1 MILYFSGTG
10 NSRYAAETLARLTGD
25 KAVNM
30 TSLWPADGPTAMHI
44 ENNGTLGVVFPVYA
58 WAAPTIVSE
67 TLARIAVEPGAYI
80 YAVCTCGDDAG
91 CAIEKLQRQIPLCAA
106 WSLQMPNNY
115 LPMYDV
121 DAPALLAALDG
132 VATLDEKSPLA
143 RWLLGAAAHYLG
155 QGMGEGGRPRDA
167 VARFHLG
174 NGARVERINWLGDP
188 SPKGLKQ
195 SHGLMV
201 NYLYDLKRLDK
212 HRALLAQ
219 GKIPISGAVQSLL
232 D

>member
-10 NSRYAAETLARLTGD
+10 NSRYAAETLAHLTD
-25 KAVNM
+25 DIAVNM

-44 ENNGTLGVVFPVYA
+44 GNNETLGVVFPVYA
-58 WAAPTIVSE
+58 WAAPMIVSE

-121 DAPALLAALDG
+121 DDPALMKRKLTEAKPRLAAIAEQIRGKRHVFD
-132 VATLDEKSPLA
+132 VRKSA
-143 RWLLGAAAHYLG
+143 GALFKTWVIHPFLNGSPCLQSRSMQRTAAHIAACVRKTAPHMPFKWRTASRVG
-155 QGMGEGGRPRDA
+155 KRRA
-167 VARFHLG
+167 VYS
-174 NGARVERINWLGDP
+174 V
-188 SPKGLKQ
+188 
-195 SHGLMV
+195 
-201 NYLYDLKRLDK
+201 
-212 HRALLAQ
+212 RAA
-219 GKIPISGAVQSLL
+219 
-232 D
+232 